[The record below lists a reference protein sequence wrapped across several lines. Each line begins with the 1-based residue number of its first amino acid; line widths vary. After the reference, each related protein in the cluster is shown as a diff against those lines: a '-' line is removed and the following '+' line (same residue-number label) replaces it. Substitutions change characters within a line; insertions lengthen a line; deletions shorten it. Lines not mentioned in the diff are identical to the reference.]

1 MELIESTP
9 DFSQPSAVDDSKSL
23 QAQIESLIFG
33 EVKEGCLT
41 RKSFGYLLAWSS
53 LLKKIDNGRIK
64 AQLSDRDDY
73 TSIIGTITEYLEQ
86 NTFIYETLLVI
97 IVAFLPKV
105 KKVSMKHQEILDFD
119 PAQTDIEDP
128 YSARLM
134 SLYSLVGF
142 MKSFP
147 SLARKYY
154 QNCDKQL
161 LDIVM
166 PYIKTIVSPAILD
179 NEI

>member
-1 MELIESTP
+1 
-9 DFSQPSAVDDSKSL
+9 
-23 QAQIESLIFG
+23 
-33 EVKEGCLT
+33 
-41 RKSFGYLLAWSS
+41 
-53 LLKKIDNGRIK
+53 
-64 AQLSDRDDY
+64 
-73 TSIIGTITEYLEQ
+73 
-86 NTFIYETLLVI
+86 
-97 IVAFLPKV
+97 
-105 KKVSMKHQEILDFD
+105 MKHQEILDFD

>member
-1 MELIESTP
+1 M
-9 DFSQPSAVDDSKSL
+9 
-23 QAQIESLIFG
+23 
-33 EVKEGCLT
+33 
-41 RKSFGYLLAWSS
+41 
-53 LLKKIDNGRIK
+53 
-64 AQLSDRDDY
+64 
-73 TSIIGTITEYLEQ
+73 EQ
-86 NTFIYETLLVI
+86 NNFIYETLLVI

-105 KKVSMKHQEILDFD
+105 KKVTMKHQELLDFE
-119 PAQTDIEDP
+119 PAQMETEEP

-134 SLYSLVGF
+134 SLYALVGF

-161 LDIVM
+161 LEIVL